1 MLFAVKTTDSRPMW
15 PTLEVT
21 TETREL
27 SPAHFLVKIESFSL
41 LSENGID
48 KYESSEFES
57 GDYKWKLIIYPNGRN
72 TDDGANHV
80 SAYLVVADI
89 SSLPTGWEFN
99 AFFGI
104 FLFNHKLDNFMS
116 MKGQRRFHRINP
128 EWGFSN
134 FIAWETLIDPTNGY
148 IVDDKCLFGA
158 EVFVIKI
165 TDSCKRE
172 FKLSKFSELKN
183 EWYTE
188 EFITGDHKWKLCVC
202 PKGDG
207 EQKGHCV
214 SIFLCAVGIEKQSSY
229 LKLNADFSICLKN
242 QIGCA
247 ARKIHNNQWFSA
259 SDHWGWPRFI
269 PMVDMNDPEK
279 GFVVEDS
286 CIIELQISIQAVV
299 RSLT

>member
-1 MLFAVKTTDSRPMW
+1 MDSR
-15 PTLEVT
+15 
-21 TETREL
+21 
-27 SPAHFLVKIESFSL
+27 
-41 LSENGID
+41 
-48 KYESSEFES
+48 
-57 GDYKWKLIIYPNGRN
+57 KLIIYPNGRN

-158 EVFVIKI
+158 EVFVIKSKGI
-165 TDSCKRE
+165 GECLS
-172 FKLSKFSELKN
+172 LSK
-183 EWYTE
+183 
-188 EFITGDHKWKLCVC
+188 KLCVC